1 MNWPSEAGTLIIA
14 AQNGESGRAGI
25 LYAADILKRGGLVAF
40 PTETVYGLG
49 ADALNGEAVARI
61 FTAKGRPIDNPL
73 IVHIEHILQIERLAV
88 NIPAE
93 AYILAERFWPGPLTL
108 VLESAQVVPP
118 ETTGGLDTVAL
129 RLPQHRVAL
138 ELLRAAGVP
147 VAAPSA
153 NLSGRP
159 SPTTARHVLDDL
171 SGRIDAVLD
180 GGPCTVGVESTVL
193 DIRNG
198 EPLLLRPGGVTM
210 EEISAVLGKECRLA
224 AWEQGSPSPPPSPGL
239 KYAHYSPRAPLY
251 LVTGHPSAVL
261 SKLRGL
267 VEHYHELGKIVG
279 LLVSSENVGKLA
291 CEQMEVLG
299 SRHDPAAQ
307 ATELFAALRRF
318 DEQGVDVILAEGY
331 PEKGVGLALMN
342 RLRKAAGHRII
353 DVK

>member
-1 MNWPSEAGTLIIA
+1 LNWPTEAGTLVIT
-14 AQNGESGRAGI
+14 AQNDESGRAGI
-25 LYAADILKRGGLVAF
+25 LHAAGILRRGGLVAF

-61 FTAKGRPIDNPL
+61 FAAKGRPLDNPL
-73 IVHIEHILQIERLAV
+73 IVHIEHTLQIERLAV

-108 VLESAQVVPP
+108 VLESAQVVPS

-129 RLPQHRVAL
+129 RLPQHPVAL

-193 DIRNG
+193 DIRGG

-224 AWEQGSPSPPPSPGL
+224 MWENGLPPPSPGL

-251 LVTGHPSAVL
+251 LVTGSPPAVL

-267 VEHYHELGKIVG
+267 VEHYHELGKNVG
-279 LLVSSENVGKLA
+279 LLISSENVGKLA

-307 ATELFAALRRF
+307 AAELFAALRRF
-318 DEQGVDVILAEGY
+318 DEKGVDVILAEGY
-331 PEKGVGLALMN
+331 AEKGVGLALMN